1 MTRMFACVR
10 SAAAAALL
18 SVILAPAALATDHV
32 TVGTI
37 GTITDCGFYIA
48 DKLGYFKD
56 EGLDVSFVRFDNAG
70 EMVPSLGRGQ
80 LDVGSGAVPVGLYNA
95 VERGIGIKIVA
106 DKARNAPGYP
116 LGAFMVRKALLTNG
130 RIKTLRDLKG
140 LRVAIVDRGNS
151 EEWFLSRVLARAGLT
166 FSDVD
171 VVHLPFV
178 AQPAAYVN
186 GAIDASVS
194 AEPAVTRIVET
205 GAGVVFGPESDFVPG
220 GVLQSAVTIFGD
232 EFRTRRPKVAER
244 FLRALIR
251 AFRFYDGAVKDGH
264 LAGPNADI
272 VISALT
278 EYSNLK
284 DPKLFRAMGAF
295 AVDPDG
301 EVDVQGLQ
309 AVWNFFHDTGQISGK
324 VTVADVVDMSL
335 VKAAAASLGPYHA
348 KQ

>member
-1 MTRMFACVR
+1 MMSMFACIR
-10 SAAAAALL
+10 TAAAAIIL
-18 SVILAPAALATDHV
+18 SAIVATTAYGADHV

-56 EGLDVSFVRFDNAG
+56 EGLNVSFIRFDNAG

-116 LGAFMVRKALLTNG
+116 LGAFMVRKALITSG
-130 RIKTLRDLKG
+130 RFKTLHDLKG

-151 EEWFLSRVLARAGLT
+151 EEWLLSRVLARAGLT
-166 FSDVD
+166 FSDID

-178 AQPAAYVN
+178 QQPVAYVN

-205 GAGVVFGPESDFVPG
+205 GAGVAFEPESDFAPG
-220 GVLQSAVTIFGD
+220 GILESAVTIFSD
-232 EFRTRRPKVAER
+232 EFRTKRPKVAQR
-244 FLRALIR
+244 FLRALVR
-251 AFRFYDGAVKDGH
+251 AFRFYDGAVAGGH
-264 LAGPNADI
+264 LAGPNASV

-284 DPKLFRAMGAF
+284 DPKLFRKIGAF
-295 AVDPDG
+295 TVDPNG
-301 EVDVQGLQ
+301 EVDRQALQ
-309 AVWNFFHDTGQISGK
+309 TVWDFFKATKQISGK

-335 VKAAAASLGPYHA
+335 VKAAAASLGPYPA
-348 KQ
+348 KP